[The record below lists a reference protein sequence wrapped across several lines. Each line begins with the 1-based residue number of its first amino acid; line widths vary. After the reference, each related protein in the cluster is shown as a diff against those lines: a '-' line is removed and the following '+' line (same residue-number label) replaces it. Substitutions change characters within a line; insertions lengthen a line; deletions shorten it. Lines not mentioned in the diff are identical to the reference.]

1 MRYQSE
7 YGIFS
12 QLRCHGFKFNFH
24 FQEHNHQNENN
35 TEGTATSTS
44 PPPPIPR
51 IADDE
56 LMRLIDGIM
65 KDEDKDEN
73 GYITYQEFL
82 RAVKGN

>member
-1 MRYQSE
+1 MLIILFY
-7 YGIFS
+7 IF
-12 QLRCHGFKFNFH
+12 K
-24 FQEHNHQNENN
+24 EHNHQNENN
-35 TEGTATSTS
+35 SSTPS
-44 PPPPIPR
+44 TPNPPIPR

-65 KDEDKDEN
+65 KDEDKDNN

>member
-1 MRYQSE
+1 M
-7 YGIFS
+7 ILLNIKNINHPLF
-12 QLRCHGFKFNFH
+12 FVIK
-24 FQEHNHQNENN
+24 EHNHQNENN
-35 TEGTATSTS
+35 SATPTATQ
-44 PPPPIPR
+44 PPLPR

-65 KDEDKDEN
+65 KDEDKDNN